1 MHSVNDV
8 SINNIQDTTAA
19 VFDTFYSPVGQYPVE
34 ASLYDEAVAY
44 FVQQSRSPVE
54 ARRLTDLLF
63 RVADASGVPPVQI
76 FEDIKARRNSEIENA
91 LNFYI
96 NQVNSRS
103 TLQGLSTNIQSNF
116 FVSRTVL
123 E

>member
-1 MHSVNDV
+1 MRSVNDV
-8 SINNIQDTTAA
+8 SINNTQDTTAA
-19 VFDTFYSPVGQYPVE
+19 VFNTFYEPVGQYAVE
-34 ASLYDEAVAY
+34 PGLYDEAVAY

-54 ARRLTDLLF
+54 ARRLADLMF
-63 RVADASGVPPVQI
+63 RVAEASAVPAVQI
-76 FEDIKARRNSEIENA
+76 FEDVRARRSSDIDNT

-96 NQVNSRS
+96 NQVNSRT

-116 FVSRTVL
+116 FVARTVI